1 MTTRKISTRRIPAEE
16 LKAGRLLASAC
27 LPSERHPD
35 HIPVLEAADML
46 TEPCSACGAS
56 VGASCDVTT
65 RGARGAT
72 IVDGIG
78 STAGAGAGVGVGV
91 VRGWSTRCFYDI
103 GFSHGTLVESYI
115 EIFDRWAG
123 KAPEKLLHILS
134 STTFVLLHWTRCVA
148 E

>member
-1 MTTRKISTRRIPAEE
+1 MYRHQRNDVVFESSAQWLPTLQMLVVQLGQQLQGASASPAFPCAVVLEE
-16 LKAGRLLASAC
+16 LEEISSA
-27 LPSERHPD
+27 
-35 HIPVLEAADML
+35 L
-46 TEPCSACGAS
+46 TVS
-56 VGASCDVTT
+56 
-65 RGARGAT
+65 T